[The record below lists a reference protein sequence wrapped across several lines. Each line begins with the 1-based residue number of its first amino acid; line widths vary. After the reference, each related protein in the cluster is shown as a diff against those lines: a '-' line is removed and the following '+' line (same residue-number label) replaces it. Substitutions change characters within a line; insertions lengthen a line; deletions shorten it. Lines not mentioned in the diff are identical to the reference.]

1 MYILTLYFLTFH
13 NEHFFLGLNERS
25 YVSCFSLQNAS
36 GRKLK
41 VYIFVDPFLRSL
53 FGPLNLT
60 NRSWLLHFF
69 ISQIYTKVIM
79 FLLNICLNYKNI
91 LPILFS
97 IQNDSNLIVEIFFF
111 CLFQII
117 MADNRQNEN
126 KKKSGKDKNKK
137 YHSVW
142 IFWII
147 IMRFILL

>member
-1 MYILTLYFLTFH
+1 
-13 NEHFFLGLNERS
+13 
-25 YVSCFSLQNAS
+25 
-36 GRKLK
+36 
-41 VYIFVDPFLRSL
+41 
-53 FGPLNLT
+53 
-60 NRSWLLHFF
+60 
-69 ISQIYTKVIM
+69 M

-137 YHSVW
+137 YHSV
-142 IFWII
+142 
-147 IMRFILL
+147 